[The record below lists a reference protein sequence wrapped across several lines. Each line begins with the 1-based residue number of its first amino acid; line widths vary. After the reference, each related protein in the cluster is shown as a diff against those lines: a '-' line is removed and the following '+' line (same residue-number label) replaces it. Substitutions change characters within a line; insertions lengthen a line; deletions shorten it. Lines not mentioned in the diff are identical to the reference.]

1 MKYIYAPGCALM
13 IYKPHLAEKLKTV
26 IEGIYGP
33 MDTLLS
39 CCFNLP
45 ELEEGTCI
53 ITPCT
58 TCNNR
63 YRTLY
68 KDCTSSY
75 FLATLAESETF
86 PFPDYHGISM
96 SIQDTCSGRTDE
108 LYLNA
113 IRKLLKRMNINIVEA
128 EKSGKRGKCC
138 GSVLYG
144 KSPIEKVEAYMK
156 KRAQEMPEEDV
167 VVYCASCIQGISL
180 GNKRARF
187 IIDLLFD
194 EPTSADPSGIV
205 SWHNRLGEFQK
216 NGCCYKNPN
225 R

>member
-13 IYKPHLAEKLKTV
+13 IHKPRLAEKLKTV
-26 IEGIYGP
+26 IEEIYGP

-39 CCFNLP
+39 CCFNTP

-53 ITPCT
+53 ITPCS

-86 PFPDYHGISM
+86 PFPDYQGISM
-96 SIQDTCSGRTDE
+96 SIQDTCSGRTDD

-138 GSVLYG
+138 GQTLYG
-144 KSPIEKVEAYMK
+144 KATQEKVETFMK
-156 KRAQEMPEEDV
+156 NRAQEMPEENV

-180 GNKRARF
+180 GNKKARF
-187 IIDLLFD
+187 IIDLLFNETT
-194 EPTSADPSGIV
+194 EPDHSGII
-205 SWHNRLGEFQK
+205 SWNNRLGDFRK
-216 NGCCYKNPN
+216 TH
-225 R
+225 